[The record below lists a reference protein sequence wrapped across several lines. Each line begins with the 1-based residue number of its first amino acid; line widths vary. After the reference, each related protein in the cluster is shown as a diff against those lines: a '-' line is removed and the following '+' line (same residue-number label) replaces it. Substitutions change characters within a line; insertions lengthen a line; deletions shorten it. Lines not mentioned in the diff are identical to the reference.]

1 MFFSLVYS
9 ITRSPTHL
17 SLHPFTYLD
26 NRISRLFQ
34 HPKYNT
40 MSSCEGSNE
49 YDGRMGVRVSSI
61 FVILVAS
68 TFGQFV
74 KNVSKSNNA
83 NDTQVPFSQ

>member
-1 MFFSLVYS
+1 
-9 ITRSPTHL
+9 
-17 SLHPFTYLD
+17 
-26 NRISRLFQ
+26 
-34 HPKYNT
+34 

-74 KNVSKSNNA
+74 KNVCKSNNA
-83 NDTQVPFSQ
+83 NDMQVPFSQ